1 MKSKSNVKTKNIKT
15 HQRYFVNEK
24 RVPGTTTILGVL
36 NKPALMYWAWDL
48 GCQGIDYRKYTDEM
62 AKIGT
67 LVHER
72 IEAHIKGSEVNFD
85 DFTKTQITLSD
96 VGFSKFLEWEQENK
110 PIYIESELQL
120 SSDKYFYGGT
130 IDLYA
135 KIGNKFVLI
144 DFKTSNNIY
153 DDHFC
158 QVSAYAN
165 LLRENDLQ
173 VDDIMILRIGRD
185 ETEGF
190 EVRSVVNEKL
200 YFEVF
205 KSCLVIYEAKKKLK
219 WR

>member
-1 MKSKSNVKTKNIKT
+1 MNKLGDFIRNKRKNLALTQIEYADKIGITAVTLSKIENGEEIGSNVLKKLAEFTNISPKVLREMMLYEIKEVTKNIKT

-110 PIYIESELQL
+110 PIYIE
-120 SSDKYFYGGT
+120 
-130 IDLYA
+130 
-135 KIGNKFVLI
+135 
-144 DFKTSNNIY
+144 
-153 DDHFC
+153 
-158 QVSAYAN
+158 
-165 LLRENDLQ
+165 
-173 VDDIMILRIGRD
+173 
-185 ETEGF
+185 
-190 EVRSVVNEKL
+190 
-200 YFEVF
+200 
-205 KSCLVIYEAKKKLK
+205 
-219 WR
+219 